1 MQVAIISTLSI
12 ALCILFICL
21 SGCIDEYRAHGSDPG
36 ESAGEKNTS
45 PAVNESSF
53 VMTSDGIPLRYEIHG
68 QGPPVV
74 FVLGYGMTLDEWP
87 HRMIDTIARSHTV
100 IVYNHR
106 GISGVHNPAVPF
118 TIRQGAEDLHDVI
131 LQLAGGDDRCGE
143 VGDGINSDGTVKPGT
158 AQCSPLPVDIVG
170 YSMGGMIAQEFA
182 QQYPGSLHHLVL
194 ISTDCGGA
202 ERVPAADWVLEELG
216 RTPNS
221 PEEALERAGRLLLTE
236 SYRTGHPDPRTWFED
251 YGEIADPGAVQQQY
265 DAFTTWEGV
274 YADLPAIR
282 SRTLVVSG
290 DQDRVIPPENGE
302 IIANAIP
309 NATLV
314 IREGEGHG
322 MIFVVPEEIAGIIEK
337 FLR

>member
-1 MQVAIISTLSI
+1 MQVAIFSTLSI
-12 ALCILFICL
+12 GLCILFICM
-21 SGCIDEYRAHGSDPG
+21 SGCVDENGAHGSDPD
-36 ESAGEKNTS
+36 ESAREKNT
-45 PAVNESSF
+45 PPTVNESSF

-87 HRMIDTIARSHTV
+87 HQMIDTLSQSHTV

-106 GISGVHNPAVPF
+106 GISGDHNPAVSF
-118 TIRQGAEDLHDVI
+118 TIPQGAEDLHDVI
-131 LQLAGGDDRCGE
+131 SQLAEGDDSFGGD
-143 VGDGINSDGTVKPGT
+143 GDGIHSDGTVIPST
-158 AQCSPLPVDIVG
+158 AQCSPLPVDIIG
-170 YSMGGMIAQEFA
+170 YSMGGMIAQEFVK
-182 QQYPGSLHHLVL
+182 QYPGSVNHLVL
-194 ISTDCGGA
+194 ISTDCGGV
-202 ERVPAADWVLEELG
+202 ERVPAADWVLEEMG

-236 SYRTGHPDPRTWFED
+236 SYRSGHPDPRTWFED
-251 YGEIADPGAVQQQY
+251 YGEVADTGAVQQQY
-265 DAFTTWEGV
+265 DAFNAWDGV
-274 YADLPAIR
+274 YTDLPAIR
-282 SRTLVVSG
+282 SRTLVITG
-290 DQDRVIPPENGE
+290 DQDRVIPPENGA